1 MTRVYAG
8 QFPGAEQARC
18 ALPEYAHVSF
28 FPERPMRADRRED
41 ANYRRDVARAKTVCA
56 ACPVREPCLDAALAT
71 GGHHDHGIQ
80 GGTTPKERIRLR
92 KGHR

>member
-18 ALPEYAHVSF
+18 ALPEYAHVNF
-28 FPERPMRADRRED
+28 FPERPVGADRRQD
-41 ANYRRDVARAKTVCA
+41 AAYRSLVARAIRVCA
-56 ACPVREPCLDAALAT
+56 ECVVRLPCLDAALEVPS
-71 GGHHDHGIQ
+71 HDDHGVL
-80 GGTTPKERIRLR
+80 GGFTAKHRNQLR